1 MHQHPLRRHIT
12 MDQAKNDDENKLAS
26 TRRSGRNRKSTPLS
40 ASLKEYVDKA
50 PPDEVLDLK
59 SQLETAIGSVAN
71 GNSSSGSTNATASD
85 AKEDSSSPSAQ
96 RLRDD
101 EAAAAH
107 RRPSGEF
114 YNPTSSSRR
123 NSRAGEEL
131 RLSMKLDAQKVLA
144 ELGEIS
150 DDDSDVVELRRVGLL
165 EGLREESMRELVK
178 EDSKE
183 KPDE

>member
-1 MHQHPLRRHIT
+1 
-12 MDQAKNDDENKLAS
+12 MDQAKNDDDSKKS

-101 EAAAAH
+101 EVAN
-107 RRPSGEF
+107 RRPSNEF

-150 DDDSDVVELRRVGLL
+150 DDDSDDVELRRVGLL
-165 EGLREESMRELVK
+165 EGLREESVRELVK